1 MPFFTVGLNHHSA
14 PVALRE
20 KVAFTPDK
28 LVDALVAFRGKNGNN
43 ELVILSTCNRTELY
57 VNSEQL
63 TITELSQWLASVH
76 NIQAEIISDHL
87 YHYTDNQAVAHLMRV
102 ASGLDS
108 LILGEPQ
115 ILGQVKQSYM
125 EAKRAGT
132 INSHFDKLFQTTFA
146 VAKQVRSQ
154 TEIGASAV
162 SVAYAAVQL
171 SKQIF
176 SSIDKSKVLLV
187 GAGETI
193 ELVARHLQE
202 ANAKSITVANRTLQ
216 NAEKLAKQLGGD
228 AITISQIPAHLHQAD
243 VVISSTASAL
253 PLIGKGMVESALKLR
268 KHKPMLLLDLA
279 VPRDIEHEVADLDDA
294 YLYTVDD
301 LQDIIE
307 QNIANREQAAE
318 QAMVL
323 IQQKVEVFS
332 QWQQKA
338 QHIDLIKSYREQAE
352 KLRDNLTKKALQRL
366 SNGENAEVVLQEL
379 SYKLSQQMM
388 HGPTRALQVS
398 IQQKQTDSLALLIDA
413 FSLNTEAYLAS
424 SEKDEPD
431 NETGIK

>member
-1 MPFFTVGLNHHSA
+1 MPFFTIGLNHQSA

-28 LVDALVAFRGKNGNN
+28 LVDALSSFRSKNEDN

-57 VNSEQL
+57 VNSD
-63 TITELSQWLASVH
+63 ELDLQQTLSWLADIH
-76 NIQAEIISDHL
+76 GIEPTTISDHL
-87 YHYTDNQAVAHLMRV
+87 YHHSEIEAVEHLMRV
-102 ASGLDS
+102 AAGLDS

-115 ILGQVKQSYM
+115 ILGQVKQSFM

-154 TEIGASAV
+154 TDIGASAV

-171 SKQIF
+171 TKQIF
-176 SSIDKSKVLLV
+176 SAIDKSNILLV

-193 ELVARHLQE
+193 ELVARHLQQ
-202 ANAKSITVANRTLQ
+202 ANAKSITVANRTLK
-216 NAEKLAKQLGGD
+216 NAEALAGELGGT

-268 KHKPMLLLDLA
+268 KHKPILLLDLA
-279 VPRDIEHEVADLDDA
+279 VPRDIEHEVSDLDDA

-307 QNIANREQAAE
+307 QNIANREQAAQ
-318 QAMVL
+318 QALAL
-323 IQQKVEVFS
+323 IKQRVEIFA
-332 QWQQKA
+332 QWQHQSR
-338 QHIDLIKSYREQAE
+338 HVDVIKSYREQSEA
-352 KLRDNLTKKALQRL
+352 LRDSLTQKALQRI
-366 SNGENAEVVLQEL
+366 SNGEDAQQVLQEL
-379 SYKLSQQMM
+379 SYKISQQMM
-388 HGPTRALQVS
+388 HGPTKALQVA
-398 IQQKQTDSLALLIDA
+398 IKEKQTDSLALLMNA
-413 FSLNTEAYLAS
+413 LNLDSDPVLNDES
-424 SEKDEPD
+424 STSGDK
-431 NETGIK
+431 TGIK